1 MLKNILWFT
10 FAAIA
15 LVLVVIWAG
24 KAEYDRCMAAG
35 KQLGAKA
42 VVVGNKCMIEGYGRL

>member
-1 MLKNILWFT
+1 MFKSILWFV
-10 FAAIA
+10 FAVIV
-15 LVLVVIWAG
+15 LVLVVIGAG
-24 KAEYDRCMAAG
+24 KAEYDRCMDAG